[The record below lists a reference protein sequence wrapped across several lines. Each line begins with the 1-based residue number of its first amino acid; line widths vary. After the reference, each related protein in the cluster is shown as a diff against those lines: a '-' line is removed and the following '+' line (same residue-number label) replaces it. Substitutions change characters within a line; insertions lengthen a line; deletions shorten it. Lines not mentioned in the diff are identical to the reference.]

1 MILII
6 DNYDSFTFNL
16 VHFLGDLGAASEVRR
31 NDTLTPYEAVA
42 MRPDAIVLSPGP
54 CTPNE
59 AGICLEMVAVAAEK
73 KIPLLGVCL
82 GHQAIGQAFGGDVI
96 RAPHPVHG
104 KTSEIHHRNTDIFAG
119 LPNPFTAT
127 RYHSLIVAKSSLPD
141 VLEETAWTD
150 DGIIMG
156 MRHKTLSIFGVQ
168 FHPESIATSHGH
180 DILENFL
187 SLARAAQPA

>member
-1 MILII
+1 
-6 DNYDSFTFNL
+6 
-16 VHFLGDLGAASEVRR
+16 
-31 NDTLTPYEAVA
+31 
-42 MRPDAIVLSPGP
+42 
-54 CTPNE
+54 
-59 AGICLEMVAVAAEK
+59 
-73 KIPLLGVCL
+73 
-82 GHQAIGQAFGGDVI
+82 
-96 RAPHPVHG
+96 VHG